1 MKFTA
6 AVLTLAAMAS
16 ETAAFSPSLNRVS
29 SSSGSV
35 SARYRRQSTII
46 YAGNNDEPNA
56 PKNLDPLVE
65 ALTKTDEKF
74 ANTPTTK
81 VPLLGEIP
89 KDGSILVLVPVAI
102 IAVVG
107 FIMSFQIAIQS
118 KDLIASQL
126 DELNTVLSTP
136 PAKKTKTF
144 TECRGLCSDQGDQ
157 LDTMK
162 GFMEGL
168 SKKKATMIEEPKPK
182 AVVQPVVEKVVEVE
196 VAPAAAPEPVVAPAP
211 AAVAE
216 PAVVP
221 AAALEP
227 VVLVPDAPSS
237 ESVSMP
243 ATVESVAVVVDAPA
257 ASSEPAVV
265 APPASTVAET
275 VAIAP
280 SASSESVTATATPV
294 EAPAAI
300 EAVALVDAAP
310 AVAESPE
317 AAAVVQTNVDV
328 SPPTTTIEV
337 ASTSI
342 MQ

>member
-6 AVLTLAAMAS
+6 AILTLAALAS

-29 SSSGSV
+29 SRSV

-46 YAGNNDEPNA
+46 YANEDNNDEPNA
-56 PKNLDPLVE
+56 PKKLDPLVE

-107 FIMSFQIAIQS
+107 FIMSIQIGFQS

-168 SKKKATMIEEPKPK
+168 SKKKASMIEEPKPK

-196 VAPAAAPEPVVAPAP
+196 VAPAAAPEPVVAPA
-211 AAVAE
+211 AVAE

-221 AAALEP
+221 SAAPEP
-227 VVLVPDAPSS
+227 VVLVPDSPSS
-237 ESVSMP
+237 ESVSTP
-243 ATVESVAVVVDAPA
+243 ATVESVAVVVDVPA
-257 ASSEPAVV
+257 APSEPVVV

-280 SASSESVTATATPV
+280 AASSESATATATATPV
-294 EAPAAI
+294 

-310 AVAESPE
+310 AVTESPKTN
-317 AAAVVQTNVDV
+317 VNVQSNVDV

>member
-6 AVLTLAAMAS
+6 AILTLAALAS

-29 SSSGSV
+29 SRSV

-46 YAGNNDEPNA
+46 YANEDNNDEPNA
-56 PKNLDPLVE
+56 PKKLDPLVE

-107 FIMSFQIAIQS
+107 FIMSIQIGFQS

-168 SKKKATMIEEPKPK
+168 SKKKASMIEEPKPK
-182 AVVQPVVEKVVEVE
+182 AVVQPVVEKVVEV
-196 VAPAAAPEPVVAPAP
+196 APAAAPEPVVAPA
-211 AAVAE
+211 AVAE

-221 AAALEP
+221 SAAPEP
-227 VVLVPDAPSS
+227 VVLVPDSPSS
-237 ESVSMP
+237 ESVSTP
-243 ATVESVAVVVDAPA
+243 ATVESVAVVVDVPA
-257 ASSEPAVV
+257 APSEPVVV

-280 SASSESVTATATPV
+280 AASSESATATATPV
-294 EAPAAI
+294 

-310 AVAESPE
+310 AVTESPKTN
-317 AAAVVQTNVDV
+317 VNVQSNVDV